1 VKIGIVGVGA
11 MGRNHARVCSELEG
25 VELVGIADFGA
36 EARARVAKQL
46 RVPAYESVEQLLSSA
61 KPDAVIVA
69 TPTKTHHAIARA
81 AIDGGAHVL
90 VEKPIA
96 ATVAEGEDL
105 AAAAKKNGV
114 KLAVGHIERYN
125 PAVRELTRQ
134 LRENAAGRLFKVIA
148 RRLGPFPPRIQD
160 VGVIVD
166 LATHDLNIM
175 EHVVGARVERV
186 FAETAR
192 RIHAS
197 HEDLVVATLRFANG
211 TVGALEI
218 DWLTPT
224 KVRELWVVGERGTF
238 VCNYLT
244 QDLFFFE
251 NSTLSSSAETLMVMG
266 VAEGKMI
273 RFPIKR
279 VEPLRA
285 EIEDFVTAIRDGGEP
300 QVSGREGLRALALAL
315 AVVRSGEQQQV
326 LDAKDES

>member
-1 VKIGIVGVGA
+1 
-11 MGRNHARVCSELEG
+11 MGRNHARVCGELEG
-25 VELVGIADFGA
+25 VELVGIADA
-36 EARARVAKQL
+36 NREACARVAKQQ
-46 RVPAYESVEQLLSSA
+46 RVPTFADVSELIAAAS
-61 KPDAVIVA
+61 PDAVIVA
-69 TPTKTHHAIARA
+69 TPTKTHHAVARA
-81 AIDGGAHVL
+81 AIDAGAHVL

-96 ATVAEGEDL
+96 ATVAEAEDL
-105 AAAAKKNGV
+105 VLAARQNKV

-125 PAVRELTRQ
+125 PAVRELTRR
-134 LRENAAGRLFKVIA
+134 LREHAAGRIFKVIA

-160 VGVIVD
+160 VGVVVD

-175 EHVVGARVERV
+175 EHVVGARIERV

-197 HEDLVVATLRFANG
+197 HEDLVMATMRFAGG

-244 QDLFFFE
+244 QDLFFYE
-251 NSTLSSSAETLMVMG
+251 NSSLESSAETLMIMG
-266 VAEGKMI
+266 VSEGKMI

-285 EIEDFVTAIRDGGEP
+285 ELEDFVSAIKSDGEP
-300 QVSGREGLRALALAL
+300 EVGGREGVRALGLAL
-315 AVVRSGEQQQV
+315 AVVKSGEHAQV
-326 LDAKDES
+326 LDVKGES